1 MLQPILVG
9 YGRAGK
15 RHDKLL
21 QARGYLPAI
30 VEPNIEQLDTVQGY
44 DLVTGTEISEQGEK
58 KGFGGILR
66 KSSRRHFFALTS
78 ALSADQWAFAVICTP
93 PDQHLQQ
100 IEMCHDNN
108 LVVLCEKPLCGF
120 GQLDQARKHMGT
132 THITMVAYNYRFNP
146 DLQAYKVGQIDPQRG
161 VRIFSSVYRDAQP
174 SWGYTLDHVAHA
186 LDNLIWKFGRLTV
199 ETARTTETPTKYLTL
214 VYGSFVQ
221 GGWFKIHEEV
231 RKSPCDRVVW
241 MGDDRVQVPITANP
255 LMFENMWD
263 HFLEALE
270 KGESFY
276 PGPQEALET
285 QEALEDI
292 HYYAEADTFRKSNS
306 GERWPQDH

>member
-1 MLQPILVG
+1 MVNNQPLLIG

-30 VEPNIEQLDTVQGY
+30 VEPNIEQLGQG
-44 DLVTGTEISEQGEK
+44 Q
-58 KGFGGILR
+58 
-66 KSSRRHFFALTS
+66 RRHFFNLPSALTI
-78 ALSADQWAFAVICTP
+78 DQWAFAVICTP

-120 GQLDQARKHMGT
+120 GQLDQARKLAN
-132 THITMVAYNYRFNP
+132 IPDVSKKVMVAYNYRFNP
-146 DLQAYKVGQIDPQRG
+146 DLHDVKMINRQRG
-161 VRIFSSVYRDAQP
+161 VNIFSSCCRNEQP
-174 SWGYTLDHVAHA
+174 SWGYTLDHIAHA

-199 ETARTTETPTKYLTL
+199 ETARVSETPTKYLTL
-214 VYGSFVQ
+214 VCGSFVQ

-231 RKSPCDRVVW
+231 HRSPCDRVVW
-241 MGDDRVQVPITANP
+241 IGDDRVQVPITANP